1 MGTYYIPRNYK
12 GETRLLYIF
21 SIKSL
26 ITTALGAFIGF
37 FFYLICSVMG
47 LKMVGII
54 ILAIFAV
61 IGYCI
66 GALKIP
72 TIVGIPV
79 TKKIGGES
87 ISEII
92 IRYFKFKKN
101 RKIYTYVN
109 TINTDVVDTNTKE
122 EK

>member
-26 ITTALGAFIGF
+26 ITTALGAIVGF
-37 FFYLICSVMG
+37 LFYLIFSMIG

-54 ILAIFAV
+54 ILAVFAL
-61 IGYCI
+61 IGYAI

-92 IRYFKFKKN
+92 IRYFKFKKS
-101 RKIYTYVN
+101 RKIYTYVS
-109 TINTDVVDTNTKE
+109 TVNTDVEQADTKE

>member
-26 ITTALGAFIGF
+26 VTTAIGAIIGF
-37 FFYLICSVMG
+37 FFYLIFSMVG
-47 LKMVGII
+47 IKIVGII
-54 ILAIFAV
+54 ILALFAV
-61 IGYCI
+61 LGYAV
-66 GALKIP
+66 GAFKIP

-87 ISEII
+87 ISDII

-109 TINTDVVDTNTKE
+109 TINTDIEDNTKE
-122 EK
+122 ED